1 MERAMPPRQSESSE
15 PLSPITSSTPDR
27 IVGEREAARLR
38 NVSPDTLRRVAIAT
52 GKPRRLRLS
61 PRRVGYRLSEVLD
74 V

>member
-1 MERAMPPRQSESSE
+1 MPSRPSPNRPAPLPPPDSIVSE
-15 PLSPITSSTPDR
+15 
-27 IVGEREAARLR
+27 VEAAALR
-38 NVSPDTLRRVAIAT
+38 NVSPDTLRRIALAT